1 MDKQRFSLLLL
12 DPNEIYFED
21 FSVDLLPQMKTG
33 KPVND
38 AMHIRVDD
46 TIPIQGR
53 LKMCSKSLL
62 FEPKK
67 KQIPLIKIYYS
78 KSSKIISDFG
88 DHKQNLLNIRCTQY
102 VELLEN
108 NVIAPYKFV
117 ACERSFC
124 FVFHYVKV
132 VDDVI
137 PLLQQLQ
144 RASSLPSL
152 EQSSMIAAMVYS
164 LQKRFKFD
172 PLWLKSIYEKIVVEY
187 NVNEVNPLVSN
198 PARILLTN
206 SFIYLQLYN
215 NIQSEPVIKIKL
227 DSVTSFTK
235 RRFLLRHIGLEIY
248 WNNNDHLYV
257 SFKNVTE
264 RNDFITLVEEQPD
277 FKLPNVEQH
286 SMTLKWQNRLISNY
300 HYLLYLNRL
309 ADRSFKDLTQ
319 YPVFPWVITDYTSEV
334 LNLNEVNI
342 YRDLKKPIGALNAE
356 RFQRLKERYDE
367 MDEPKYLYGSHY
379 STPGF
384 ILFYLVRKYPHL
396 MLCLQNGKF
405 DHPDRM
411 FNSVQ
416 DTFQNCTTNMA
427 DFKELIPEF
436 YDTSQNGDFLL
447 NSYKINFG
455 QRSTGA
461 SVNHVQLPPW
471 AKNSPS
477 NFISKLR
484 EALESEY
491 VSENLHHWIDLIF
504 GYCQRGQEAVLSNN
518 VFYPLSYEGS
528 VDLDSVHDP
537 VHRHALEVQISE
549 FGQIPTQLFDK
560 PHVSRNSK
568 SKDNADENP
577 EKESQPHMELKQS
590 YSGHK
595 EEITSI
601 LIDGDTV
608 VSTAKDGLLKCYS
621 LKDKRQTRSISF
633 GKLPISSCVKM
644 TESNLLVVG
653 SWDNNINLYKSDY
666 GKISDVIPAHEDSVS
681 CLSLD
686 QDLGILV
693 SGSWDCSVKVW
704 KGFKD
709 LNGKMYRLSNSM
721 LAQHEF
727 DCNITCIC
735 TKKTKDQ
742 FQVICGTKSGDIW
755 IWKFDLE
762 IINLINQSEPILFQ
776 KHHNK
781 VFSVSLNKNQTKLG
795 SCSAD
800 GVIHVTDMKTGMN
813 IFKKKLD
820 SVPLS
825 LSWTENDFL
834 INVNDNGFI
843 YVWDL
848 VKVKLYLQE
857 QIFKG
862 PITIVTTSH
871 NRNDQLIIT
880 GGKDLNEFKVK
891 CWVIST

>member
-1 MDKQRFSLLLL
+1 MEKQRFSLLLL

-21 FSVDLLPQMKTG
+21 FSVDLLSEAKPIKTG
-33 KPVND
+33 D
-38 AMHIRVDD
+38 AITTDNSN
-46 TIPIQGR
+46 PIQGR

-67 KQIPLIKIYYS
+67 KQIPLIKMYYS
-78 KSSKIISDFG
+78 KCSPIFTDLG
-88 DHKQNLLNIRCTQY
+88 DEQQNSLNIRCSQY

-108 NVIAPYKFV
+108 NIIAPYKFMN
-117 ACERSFC
+117 CERSFR

-144 RASSLPSL
+144 RASSLPNL
-152 EQSSMIAAMVYS
+152 EQSSMIAAIVYS
-164 LQKRFKFD
+164 LQKRIKFD
-172 PLWLKSIYEKIVVEY
+172 PLWLNSIYEKIVVEY
-187 NVNEVNPLVSN
+187 NVNEVNPLVLN

-248 WNNNDHLYV
+248 WNYNQHLYI

-264 RNDFITLVEEQPD
+264 RNNFISLVEQQSD
-277 FKLPNVEQH
+277 FKPPNVEQY
-286 SMTLKWQNRLISNY
+286 SMTLKWQNRIISNY
-300 HYLLYLNRL
+300 EYLLYLNGL

-319 YPVFPWVITDYTSEV
+319 YPVFPWVVTDYTSET
-334 LNLNEVNI
+334 LNLNDATI
-342 YRDLKKPIGALNAE
+342 YRDLQKPIGALNAE
-356 RFQRLKERYDE
+356 RLERLKERYDE
-367 MDEPKYLYGSHY
+367 MDEPKYMYGSHY

-384 ILFYLVRKYPHL
+384 VLFYLVRKYPHL
-396 MLCLQNGKF
+396 MLCLQNGRF

-411 FNSVQ
+411 FNSIQ
-416 DTFQNCTTNMA
+416 DSFHNCITNMA

-436 YDTSQNGDFLL
+436 YDTSQGGDFLL

-461 SVNHVQLPPW
+461 TVNHVQLPPW

-477 NFISKLR
+477 SYISKLR

-504 GYCQRGQEAVLSNN
+504 GYRQKGPEAVSANN
-518 VFYPLSYEGS
+518 VFYHLSYEGS
-528 VDLDSVHDP
+528 VDLDSISDP
-537 VHRHALEVQISE
+537 VQRHALEVQISE
-549 FGQIPTQLFDK
+549 FGQVPTQLFDK

-568 SKDNADENP
+568 VQENNVENH
-577 EKESQPHMELKQS
+577 EKEVQPHLELKYS

-595 EEITSI
+595 ETVTSI
-601 LIDGDTV
+601 LVDGDTV
-608 VSTAKDGLLKCYS
+608 ISTGKDGILKCYS

-633 GKLPISSCVKM
+633 GKLPISSCVKV

-653 SWDNNINLYKSDY
+653 SWDNNINLYKCDY

-686 QDLGILV
+686 EDLGILV

-704 KGFKD
+704 KGFND
-709 LNGKMYRLSNSM
+709 LNGKMYRLSSSM
-721 LAQHEF
+721 IAQYEL

-735 TKKTKDQ
+735 TKKTSDL
-742 FQVICGTKSGDIW
+742 FQVIIGTKSGDIW
-755 IWKFDLE
+755 IWKFDLDPK
-762 IINLINQSEPILFQ
+762 IGLTGQSEPIVFQ
-776 KHHNK
+776 KHHDK
-781 VFSVSLNKNQTKLG
+781 VFSICLNKNQTKLG

-800 GVIHVTDMKTGMN
+800 GVIYVTDMKTGMN
-813 IFKKKLD
+813 VFKKNLA
-820 SVPLS
+820 STPMS
-825 LSWTENDFL
+825 LSWNESDYLISAND
-834 INVNDNGFI
+834 DGFI
-843 YVWDL
+843 YIWDL
-848 VKVKLYLQE
+848 VQVKLFIHE
-857 QIFKG
+857 QIFNG
-862 PITIVTTSH
+862 PISVVTTSH
-871 NRNDQLIIT
+871 IQNEEFIIT
-880 GGKDLNEFKVK
+880 AGKDFYELKIK
-891 CWVIST
+891 CWVISTL

>member
-21 FSVDLLPQMKTG
+21 FSVDLLPQIKST
-33 KPVND
+33 KIND
-38 AMHIRVDD
+38 AIINNDD
-46 TIPIQGR
+46 SNPIQGR

-67 KQIPLIKIYYS
+67 KQIPLIKMYYS
-78 KSSKIISDFG
+78 KCSTIATDNENNQ
-88 DHKQNLLNIRCTQY
+88 QNLLNIRCSQY

-117 ACERSFC
+117 NCERSFR

-132 VDDVI
+132 DDDVI

-144 RASSLPSL
+144 RASSLPNL
-152 EQSSMIAAMVYS
+152 EQSSMIAAIVYS
-164 LQKRFKFD
+164 LQKRIKFD
-172 PLWLKSIYEKIVVEY
+172 PLWLNSIYEKIVVEY
-187 NVNEVNPLVSN
+187 NVNEVNPLVLN

-206 SFIYLQLYN
+206 SFIYLQHYN

-248 WNNNDHLYV
+248 WNHNQHLYV
-257 SFKNVTE
+257 SFKNVID
-264 RNDFITLVEEQPD
+264 RNNFISLVEEQSD
-277 FKLPNVEQH
+277 FKPPNIEQH

-300 HYLLYLNRL
+300 QYLLYLNGL

-319 YPVFPWVITDYTSEV
+319 YPVFPWVITDYTSET
-334 LNLNEVNI
+334 LNLNDESI

-356 RFQRLKERYDE
+356 RLKRLKERYEE

-396 MLCLQNGKF
+396 MLCLQNGRF

-416 DTFQNCTTNMA
+416 DSFNNCITNMA

-436 YDTSQNGDFLL
+436 YDTSQGGDFLL

-455 QRSTGA
+455 QRFTGA

-477 NFISKLR
+477 QFISKLR

-504 GYCQRGQEAVLSNN
+504 GYCQKGSEAVSADN
-518 VFYPLSYEGS
+518 VFYHLSYEGS
-528 VDLDSVHDP
+528 VDLDSVNDP
-537 VHRHALEVQISE
+537 VRRHALEIQISE

-568 SKDNADENP
+568 IKEKTDESP
-577 EKESQPHMELKQS
+577 EKESQPHLELKYS

-595 EEITSI
+595 ESITSI
-601 LIDGDTV
+601 LVDDDTV
-608 VSTAKDGLLKCYS
+608 VSTGKDGLLKCYS

-644 TESNLLVVG
+644 TDSNSLVVG
-653 SWDNNINLYKSDY
+653 SWDNNINLYKCDY
-666 GKISDVIPAHEDSVS
+666 GKVSDVIPAHEDSVS

-686 QDLGILV
+686 QDLGILA

-721 LAQHEF
+721 LAQYEF
-727 DCNITCIC
+727 DCDVMGLC
-735 TKKTKDQ
+735 TKKTHDQ
-742 FQVICGTKSGDIW
+742 FQVIIGTKNGDIW
-755 IWKFDLE
+755 VWTFDLDV
-762 IINLINQSEPILFQ
+762 I
-776 KHHNK
+776 
-781 VFSVSLNKNQTKLG
+781 SLT
-795 SCSAD
+795 D

-813 IFKKKLD
+813 LFKKKLD
-820 SVPLS
+820 STPIS
-825 LSWTENDFL
+825 LSWNENDYL
-834 INVNDNGFI
+834 INVNDDGFI
-843 YVWDL
+843 YIWDL
-848 VKVKLYLQE
+848 VQVKLYLYE

-862 PITIVTTSH
+862 PISIVTSAH
-871 NRNDQLIIT
+871 FKNDELIIT
-880 GGKDLNEFKVK
+880 AGKDLNEYKIK
-891 CWVIST
+891 CWVISTT